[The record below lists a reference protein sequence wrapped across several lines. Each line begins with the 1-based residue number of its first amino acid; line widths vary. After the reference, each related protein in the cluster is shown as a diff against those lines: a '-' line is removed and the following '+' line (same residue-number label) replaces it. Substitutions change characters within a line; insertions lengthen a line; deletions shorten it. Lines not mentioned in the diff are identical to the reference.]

1 MKSHIWIYFCYHLC
15 FELFPN
21 KSQETTSR
29 HISHQFLGPLQFC
42 QRNSIMKWI
51 FSKISKIPS
60 MEKTPIN
67 GWKHPIVPSVFFFS
81 QMKRLIGPFRLS
93 ALTFLS
99 VLWSCTF
106 VGRGSYARGLM
117 PRSEVTRRA
126 EKDAFNKQILGR
138 FWTKRC
144 HCVFFLCCLL

>member
-1 MKSHIWIYFCYHLC
+1 MKSHIWIYLCYHLC

-21 KSQETTSR
+21 TSQETTSR
-29 HISHQFLGPLQFC
+29 HISHQFWVWKKIANETPSWNGFFQKSQKSRPWKKSHQW
-42 QRNSIMKWI
+42 MKT
-51 FSKISKIPS
+51 SH
-60 MEKTPIN
+60 
-67 GWKHPIVPSVFFFS
+67 HPIRFFSS

-106 VGRGSYARGLM
+106 VGRGSYARGLTT
-117 PRSEVTRRA
+117 RSEVTRRA

-138 FWTKRC
+138 FWTKKC
-144 HCVFFLCCLL
+144 HCFFFLCYLL